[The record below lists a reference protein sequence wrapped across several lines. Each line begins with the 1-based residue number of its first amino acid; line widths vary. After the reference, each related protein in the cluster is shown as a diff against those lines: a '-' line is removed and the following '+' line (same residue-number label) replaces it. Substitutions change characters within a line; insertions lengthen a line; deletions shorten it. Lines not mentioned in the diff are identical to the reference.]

1 MMHTSA
7 KAALGTYTN
16 LAAECKVLP
25 EDSEYIEKYI
35 TDRKYDIYKST
46 QILLPTPKFVAFYN
60 GYNNIP

>member
-25 EDSEYIEKYI
+25 EDSEYIEKQ
-35 TDRKYDIYKST
+35 RVNGVS
-46 QILLPTPKFVAFYN
+46 QLPKHKKQERRIF
-60 GYNNIP
+60 

>member
-25 EDSEYIEKYI
+25 EDSEYIENKNVN
-35 TDRKYDIYKST
+35 D
-46 QILLPTPKFVAFYN
+46 LLLF
-60 GYNNIP
+60 

>member
-25 EDSEYIEKYI
+25 EDSEYIEKLHTEKEKHYGAYLFCK
-35 TDRKYDIYKST
+35 TRTNYLECGK
-46 QILLPTPKFVAFYN
+46 
-60 GYNNIP
+60 

>member
-25 EDSEYIEKYI
+25 EDSEYIEICIIFIEKN
-35 TDRKYDIYKST
+35 
-46 QILLPTPKFVAFYN
+46 ILIFKKKNL
-60 GYNNIP
+60 

>member
-25 EDSEYIEKYI
+25 EDSEYIEKYM
-35 TDRKYDIYKST
+35 DMKGS
-46 QILLPTPKFVAFYN
+46 LSA
-60 GYNNIP
+60 

>member
-25 EDSEYIEKYI
+25 NDSEYIEN
-35 TDRKYDIYKST
+35 T
-46 QILLPTPKFVAFYN
+46 YN
-60 GYNNIP
+60 TIQKKVPDPADTFFT